1 MERNGSGKVI
11 AVIALVVAVV
21 GLSLGFAA
29 YSTYLRIEG
38 SATVQTSTD
47 NWKVGFSTDTD
58 IEPLNGTNT
67 VTGVN
72 ATTGH
77 TNEGGTITVS
87 RYSISQATK
96 PVLATTT
103 GSSVQ
108 YTLKVL
114 NKGSLDA
121 NLDSVSFNEYPVSC
135 TYATGT
141 QSGQDADGWV
151 ESENKTQ
158 EPYAG
163 TKRNASVATISDAD
177 CNAMF
182 SVTLSINSTDYRSS
196 QTGLSASLA
205 KTTGNHPVILTL
217 AYKDDANARAAAA
230 NLAGDIEVSIRP
242 IGVVYTSAH

>member
-29 YSTYLRIEG
+29 YSTYLRVEG
-38 SATVQTSTD
+38 SATVQTDTN
-47 NWKVGFSTDTD
+47 NWQVGFSTDGTN
-58 IEPLNGTNT
+58 IEALNGTNT

-72 ATTGH
+72 ATTDH
-77 TNEGGTITVS
+77 TTDTGSITVS
-87 RYSISQATK
+87 RYTITQATK
-96 PVLATTT
+96 PILSTTE
-103 GSSVQ
+103 GSQVS
-108 YTLKVL
+108 YTLSVL

-121 NLDSVSFNEYPVSC
+121 NLSDVTFAPYPVTCS
-135 TYATGT
+135 YATGA
-141 QSGQDADGWV
+141 QSGTDADGWV
-151 ESENKTQ
+151 EYENKTS

-163 TKRNASVATISDAD
+163 TKRNVSDETISDAD

-182 SVTLSINSTDYRSS
+182 EVTLSVNGTSYSSTT
-196 QTGLSASLA
+196 TGTGTLA

-217 AYKDDANARAAAA
+217 RYKNDTAAQTAAA
-230 NLAGDIEVSIRP
+230 NLAGDIEVTIQP